1 MSQWGY
7 RFIRFL
13 IRVVL
18 RLVTR
23 MEVHGIEQ
31 VPPSGGCILVSNH
44 LGRLDPA
51 LVYFYLERTDVVV
64 LVAEKYQKVPL
75 LPWVVRQLNGMF
87 IDRFNPDFSTLR
99 EAISR
104 LKAGCVLVLA
114 PEGTRSKTEALQEGR
129 FGAAFI
135 AAHTGAQVIPV
146 AITGTEDRQV
156 KENLRRL
163 RRSDVV
169 LRAGEPFVLLP
180 VKGKDREVT
189 LAGYTD
195 EIMCR
200 LAALLPPRYRG
211 IYAEHPRLKE
221 LLSQGSS

>member
-1 MSQWGY
+1 MSQYGN
-7 RFIRFL
+7 RLVRFL

-18 RLVTR
+18 QLITR
-23 MEVHGIEQ
+23 MEVHGIER
-31 VPPSGGCILVSNH
+31 VPHSGGCILVSNH

-51 LVYFYLERTDVVV
+51 LVYFYLKRTDVVV
-64 LVAEKYQKVPL
+64 LVAEKYRNVPL
-75 LPWVVRQLNGMF
+75 LPWAVRQLNGMF

-99 EAISR
+99 EAINR
-104 LKAGCVLVLA
+104 VKAGCVLVLA
-114 PEGTRSKTEALQEGR
+114 PEGTRSKSEALQEGR
-129 FGAAFI
+129 SGAAFI

-156 KENLRRL
+156 KANLRQL
-163 RRSDVV
+163 RKSEVV
-169 LRAGEPFVLLP
+169 LRAGEPFVLPP
-180 VKGKDREVT
+180 VKGKDRDAV
-189 LAGYTD
+189 LADYTD

-221 LLSQGSS
+221 LLIQEPI